1 MPGRRGGA
9 AGRCRGDALADQA
22 PRGLQ
27 VPAARQTRA
36 PRRFRQLLLEPK
48 ADCLGRENGLPGCS
62 VRCGPPPWGPPP
74 WGPLRGPGPPPCP
87 GFGAFRRAA
96 RDGSV
101 CPLGLGRCA
110 CRSCLPITP
119 ADHACRSVTP
129 ADLDLACWL
138 QGQGPSK
145 GCGDHEW
152 KIRALPKSD
161 KYVKSPA
168 GIGRGRGDCPAPH
181 TGKNK
186 GRPSGERAL
195 PAPHCSPSRGRKR
208 PGAVFQR
215 RTPARR
221 APPLRRSRTPSRKPQ
236 AWA

>member
-1 MPGRRGGA
+1 MGASVPWAWGGA
-9 AGRCRGDALADQA
+9 
-22 PRGLQ
+22 
-27 VPAARQTRA
+27 
-36 PRRFRQLLLEPK
+36 
-48 ADCLGRENGLPGCS
+48 
-62 VRCGPPPWGPPP
+62 
-74 WGPLRGPGPPPCP
+74 
-87 GFGAFRRAA
+87 
-96 RDGSV
+96 
-101 CPLGLGRCA
+101 
-110 CRSCLPITP
+110 P

-152 KIRALPKSD
+152 KIPALPKSD

-221 APPLRRSRTPSRKPQ
+221 APPLRRSRTPAAEHPRGSRRPGRE
-236 AWA
+236 AWAQTRCRGRWSWRWAALPAVHLVFRCLTSSGCRPPFTNGLEGAARGGAPRCAPVSGPTEGPVWAPGPAL